1 MSEKFTFTYNYDNID
16 TIVSMPLAI
25 LIGAAV
31 AVATFW
37 VVFFWRK
44 AFPNGAHLKDFAYV
58 GQMALTVA
66 PILIFVLLL
75 AGVLTDNPTAIA
87 KHTRDVFTSEITAEG
102 YKITGEQ
109 VDELRNYMYVS
120 VRDDND
126 ALVTLYYGVTDLSDG
141 TKILAVFT
149 PNMPGSTKEVT
160 VQTVSENEDVK
171 NILNK
176 WYDS

>member
-16 TIVSMPLAI
+16 NIVSMPLAI
-25 LIGAAV
+25 LIGAGV

-37 VVFFWRK
+37 GVFFWRK

-66 PILIFVLLL
+66 PMLIFVLLL
-75 AGVLTDNPTAIA
+75 VGVLTDNPVAIA

-102 YKITGEQ
+102 YKITDEQ
-109 VDELRNYMYVS
+109 VNKLRNYMYMS

-126 ALVTLYYGVTDLSDG
+126 VLVTLYYGATDLADG

-149 PNMPGSTKEVT
+149 PDTPGTTKEVT
-160 VQTVSENEDVK
+160 VQTVSDDEDVK
-171 NILNK
+171 NILDK